1 MLPPCT
7 SRLLLAGPLFALF
20 ALLTPRASM
29 ALCTAVMAATG
40 DIELTTLG

>member
-7 SRLLLAGPLFALF
+7 SRLLLAGPLFAL
-20 ALLTPRASM
+20 LTPHASM
-29 ALCTAVMAATG
+29 ALCTAVMASTG